1 MSVHRSNQPDGDDKM
16 DAAKSNRL
24 YPSYTT
30 VQLKEFLAADER
42 LDDASRIKMQG
53 EVDRRDAGL
62 SVYRPT
68 PVTHGG
74 IAIPRLG
81 RM

>member
-1 MSVHRSNQPDGDDKM
+1 M

-30 VQLKEFLAADER
+30 KELKAFVVEAKDEVVR
-42 LDDASRIKMQG
+42 AKMQG
-53 EVDRRDAGL
+53 EIDRRDAGI

-68 PVTHGG
+68 PVNHGG
-74 IAIPRLG
+74 GVVIPRLG

>member
-1 MSVHRSNQPDGDDKM
+1 M

-30 VQLKEFLAADER
+30 AQLKTFVIVESDPVIAAR
-42 LDDASRIKMQG
+42 MQG
-53 EVDRRDAGL
+53 EIDRREAGL
-62 SVYRPT
+62 SNILVT
-68 PVTHGG
+68 PQIKGG
-74 IAIPRLG
+74 RATPRIG

>member
-1 MSVHRSNQPDGDDKM
+1 M

-24 YPSYTT
+24 YPAYTT
-30 VQLKEFLAADER
+30 KELKITLATKALDEVTR
-42 LDDASRIKMQG
+42 AKMQG

-62 SVYRPT
+62 SVHRPT

-74 IAIPRLG
+74 ITIPRIG